1 MKRIIGK
8 TNVKENSLPR
18 KLTIGDAKM
27 TKKSFIAKNLKDFLV
42 NISGGLESAIRNSE
56 KTFQSF
62 SPEIIT
68 VLNGTELTEEEFLNA
83 FHSIKNDKS
92 PGFDEL
98 HVNVIKPEFN
108 EIKSPLIHVFKNPLD
123 KGSSTKKMIIA
134 KVTPIFKAGKKEL
147 VTNYKPISA
156 IGNTDDA
163 TLRSYISSLK
173 DKSNSFKLRLV
184 APTEV
189 SKCIKTLHNDCSAGY
204 DNIPVSFIKPVAEYL
219 ESPLTFIINN
229 FIVTSTFPGIW
240 KIARISLFQ

>member
-42 NISGGLESAIRNSE
+42 NISGGLESVIRNSE

-108 EIKSPLIHVFKNPLD
+108 EIKSPLIHVFNNTLD
-123 KGSSTKKMIIA
+123 
-134 KVTPIFKAGKKEL
+134 
-147 VTNYKPISA
+147 N
-156 IGNTDDA
+156 
-163 TLRSYISSLK
+163 
-173 DKSNSFKLRLV
+173 
-184 APTEV
+184 
-189 SKCIKTLHNDCSAGY
+189 
-204 DNIPVSFIKPVAEYL
+204 
-219 ESPLTFIINN
+219 
-229 FIVTSTFPGIW
+229 
-240 KIARISLFQ
+240 